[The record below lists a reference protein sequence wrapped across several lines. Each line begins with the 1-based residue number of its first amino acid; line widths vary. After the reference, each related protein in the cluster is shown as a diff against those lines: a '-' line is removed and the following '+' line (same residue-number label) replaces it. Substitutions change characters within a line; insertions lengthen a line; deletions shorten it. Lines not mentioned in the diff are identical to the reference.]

1 MTQIFI
7 GAKIVTYSSSLDIYC
22 LIFKKKDKKK
32 QKNQIIRK
40 TSNGS
45 LLFKEHTIKW
55 TKNPLKTSQAE
66 GIFNEKKPKI
76 FNEKTLNKPLQRTI
90 RPQDRLHEKG
100 KRRENFF

>member
-7 GAKIVTYSSSLDIYC
+7 GAKIVTYSSSLNIYC
-22 LIFKKKDKKK
+22 LIFQKKKK
-32 QKNQIIRK
+32 QIIRK

-55 TKNPLKTSQAE
+55 TKNPPKTSQAE